1 MSRNIGFCQF
11 CLSCS
16 GFLFGIGSRWEDV
29 KSPQVDR
36 LLLLVFF
43 SLPNL
48 KELQR
53 FNIWLLLLSSYV
65 EATITT
71 KKFKCIIVWQW
82 CKRQRGKAG
91 PKIAQMFVPWQIK
104 SRDTLWLLGLF
115 NWFVIVRFVQLICV
129 CWYKLWTYHPIDEYN
144 DYKPTKCIS
153 CDQYFQRAKFT
164 FSELQLCLSCQ
175 HVLFSSSLDCLCTVL

>member
-29 KSPQVDR
+29 KSPLVDR

-71 KKFKCIIVWQW
+71 KKFKCLIVWQW

-104 SRDTLWLLGLF
+104 SRDTLWLSGLF
-115 NWFVIVRFVQLICV
+115 NWFVFVGINFEPITPLMNTMIISLPNASLAINIFKELNFHSVSCNYV
-129 CWYKLWTYHPIDEYN
+129 CLANMFCFLQVWTAYV
-144 DYKPTKCIS
+144 
-153 CDQYFQRAKFT
+153 
-164 FSELQLCLSCQ
+164 LCCNEG
-175 HVLFSSSLDCLCTVL
+175 